1 MRILRSSLRKLA
13 RRPATWVTG
22 ALLTGL
28 LVLIIGAVGTAPN
41 QGVAPAGAEP
51 PGRAL
56 LTFPGAYDRI
66 LTFMFGFG
74 GLLGVVYGA
83 AIAGSEWTWGT
94 FKVAVSRG
102 ESRWRYVLGSYAAIA
117 VVIAV
122 GLSITFAVGVAA
134 AYAAAH
140 VAGISTA
147 GIGDQATLSQLPL
160 EALRGWLG
168 ILEVG
173 AIGFAIASLARS
185 QLAGIGIGLAFFF
198 GETFAGAFLPDVVK
212 YLPFAVARAATGAG
226 SGGFGPVQTTLPQNQ
241 ALVLVAVWLVG
252 ALLVAA
258 VHADR
263 AEITG

>member
-1 MRILRSSLRKLA
+1 
-13 RRPATWVTG
+13 
-22 ALLTGL
+22 
-28 LVLIIGAVGTAPN
+28 
-41 QGVAPAGAEP
+41 
-51 PGRAL
+51 
-56 LTFPGAYDRI
+56 
-66 LTFMFGFG
+66 
-74 GLLGVVYGA
+74 
-83 AIAGSEWTWGT
+83 
-94 FKVAVSRG
+94 
-102 ESRWRYVLGSYAAIA
+102 WRYTLGSYAAIA

-122 GLSITFAVGVAA
+122 GLSVTFAVGVAA

-160 EALRGWLG
+160 EALRGWFG

-173 AIGFAIASLARS
+173 ALGFTIASLARS

-226 SGGFGPVQTTLPQNQ
+226 GGGFGPVQTTLPQGQ

-252 ALLVAA
+252 ALLVASI
-258 VHADR
+258 HADR